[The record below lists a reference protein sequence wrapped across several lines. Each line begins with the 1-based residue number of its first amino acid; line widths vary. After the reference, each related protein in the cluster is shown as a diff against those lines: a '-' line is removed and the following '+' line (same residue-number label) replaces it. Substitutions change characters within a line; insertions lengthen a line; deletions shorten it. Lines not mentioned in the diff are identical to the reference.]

1 MGDEE
6 TLYSTFLA
14 LSNDELTA
22 ILSKIPS
29 PRRVT
34 FSEELFGLF
43 LRLIPP
49 KALESFGPPV
59 PLESLAPDTSA
70 GAICCFCLDDS
81 DGVAFACQQLA
92 PLANQ
97 EKHLIVAPRVTAL
110 CQEAIDRSGVRPS
123 VSEWHADIA
132 PLEPYFFAVPAPRCF
147 GRCFVDGDISDI
159 FSIGRALTKLQLI
172 HGAPGRIFVAGALSE
187 RVEALLA
194 QQRLQIGADF
204 LPPGRQFDD
213 LFIID
218 RTVDLATPLLTQF
231 TYGGQIDDRFDGR
244 FGRVRVPESCG
255 CGLLNLSDGDEIFAG
270 ARALPMAQ
278 APQFVLDLLDEI
290 ASIRGK
296 MDGASGTN
304 QWNVHARRAER
315 LSQLKPMLEV
325 HLNLLALLTAL
336 GPLDSAALSFEL
348 AAVLQTGADRGLL
361 PRLLA
366 ADRVL
371 DAVRLLCLDSVTG
384 GGVKAA
390 ALRDFQR
397 RLVNRFGARVAGDL
411 RRLERAGLLASGAL
425 LSLPFGGRSFA
436 AVRDRFRLVV
446 DGALR
451 KRGADGED
459 AGPADVGAGYGNFVP
474 LIARLVRAGIDGAWA
489 PGGDAD
495 AALTQMAVPHAVIGD
510 DAGVRD
516 GDGRAQRRAL
526 VFVVGGV
533 TETEVQVIRQM
544 GAVFY
549 DGKVEFHVGSTS
561 VIGAKKLLRELCP
574 VLAAAV

>member
-1 MGDEE
+1 MSEEE

-14 LSNDELTA
+14 ISNEELAA
-22 ILSKIPS
+22 ILSKVPS
-29 PRRVT
+29 PRRAA
-34 FSEELFGLF
+34 FSEGLFGLF
-43 LRLIPP
+43 ARLIPA
-49 KALESFGPPV
+49 KTLESFGAPLA
-59 PLESLAPDTSA
+59 LESLGADAPA
-70 GAICCFCLDDS
+70 GALCCFCLDDA
-81 DGVAFACQQLA
+81 DAVALACRQLA
-92 PLANQ
+92 HLPERERL
-97 EKHLIVAPRVTAL
+97 LIVAPRVTAL
-110 CQEAIDRSGVRPS
+110 CQEAVERAGLRAPVL
-123 VSEWHADIA
+123 EWHADVA

-147 GRCFVDGDISDI
+147 GRCFVDGDISDV

-172 HGAPGRIFVAGALSE
+172 HGAPARVFAAGEMAA
-187 RVEALLA
+187 RVRALLA

-213 LFIID
+213 LFIVD
-218 RTVDLATPLLTQF
+218 RAVDLATPLLTQF
-231 TYGGQIDDRFDGR
+231 TYGGQIDDRFEGR
-244 FGRVRVPESCG
+244 FGRVRIPESCG
-255 CGLLNLSDGDEIFAG
+255 CALLELSDADEIFAA

-278 APQFVLDLLDEI
+278 APQFVLDLLAEI
-290 ASIRGK
+290 ASIRAK

-304 QWNVHARRAER
+304 QWNAHARRAER

-336 GPLDSAALSFEL
+336 TPLDSAALAFEL
-348 AAVLQTGADRGLL
+348 AAVMQAAPDRALL
-361 PRLLA
+361 TRLLA

-371 DAVRLLCLDSVTG
+371 DAVRLLCLDSVTT

-397 RLVNRFGARVAGDL
+397 RLVNRFGARAAGDL

-446 DGALR
+446 DGTLR
-451 KRGADGED
+451 KRGPDGED
-459 AGPADVGAGYGNFVP
+459 AGPADVGAGYGNYVP

-495 AALTQMAVPHAVIGD
+495 AALTQMGIPHSVTVD
-510 DAGVRD
+510 DAGACD
-516 GDGRAQRRAL
+516 GDARAQRRVL

-544 GAVFY
+544 GAVFF
-549 DGKVEFHVGSTS
+549 DGKVDFHIGSTS
-561 VIGAKKLLRELCP
+561 VISGKKLLRELCP
-574 VLAAAV
+574 VIAGAQ